1 MKKPL
6 KQIKKNPTL
15 NCVNP
20 NAAGIDI
27 GAKSHFVAI
36 PEGRDQ
42 TTVREFNCFTSDLH
56 AMVTWLKTSN
66 IDTIVMESTSVYW
79 IPVFEILEQNGF
91 TVLLADARHVK
102 NVSGRKSDVLDCQWL
117 QQLHALGLVQ
127 GAFRPEDD
135 IVQLRNFIR
144 QRSMLI
150 AHASEHIQH
159 MQKALSQMNIQ
170 IHQVLADITG
180 VTGMKIIRAI
190 ISGERS
196 SQVLASY
203 RHEKC
208 HNSEE
213 TIKKS
218 LEGNWRQEH
227 LFSLKQAVELYDF
240 YHKKIA
246 ECEEE
251 IQKKLNTFEMK
262 VDPLTQKIISKKG
275 KKKPRKHDY
284 RFDLQTELVRMSGVD
299 LTKIP
304 GIDTGTALKIISE
317 IGMDMNRWPTSKHF
331 ASWLGLCPGT
341 KISGGKRLSG
351 RTKACANK
359 AAIALRL
366 AANTLY
372 HNKGALGAYLRRMKA
387 RLGSPKA
394 ITACAHKLAIC
405 IYNMLKKGM
414 SYVEKGMD
422 YYEQEHKSR
431 VLKHLRRRAKD
442 FGLVLVEPD
451 QKIAT
456 C

>member
-1 MKKPL
+1 M
-6 KQIKKNPTL
+6 
-15 NCVNP
+15 
-20 NAAGIDI
+20 
-27 GAKSHFVAI
+27 VA
-36 PEGRDQ
+36 
-42 TTVREFNCFTSDLH
+42 
-56 AMVTWLKTSN
+56 WLKATN
-66 IDTIVMESTSVYW
+66 IDTVVMESTSVYW
-79 IPVFEILEQNGF
+79 IPVFEMLEQNGF
-91 TVLLADARHVK
+91 KVLLADARHVK

-135 IVQLRNFIR
+135 VVQLRNFIR

-150 AHASEHIQH
+150 SNASVHIQH
-159 MQKALSQMNIQ
+159 MQKALSQMNL
-170 IHQVLADITG
+170 QVHHVLTDITG

-190 ISGERS
+190 VAGERNA
-196 SQVLASY
+196 QILASY

-208 HNSEE
+208 HSSEE

-218 LEGNWRQEH
+218 LEGNWRKEH

-240 YHKKIA
+240 YHKKIV

-251 IQKKLNTFEMK
+251 IQKKINEFGTK
-262 VDPLTQKIISKKG
+262 IDPLKQKIVSKKG
-275 KKKPRKHDY
+275 KRKPRKHEY
-284 RFDLQTELVRMSGVD
+284 NFNLQTELVRMSGVD

-304 GIDTGTALKIISE
+304 GIDTGTGLKIISE
-317 IGMDMNRWPTSKHF
+317 IGMDMSRWPTSKHF
-331 ASWLGLCPGT
+331 ASWLGLCRGT

-351 RTKACANK
+351 RTKTCANK
-359 AAIALRL
+359 AATALRL

-394 ITACAHKLAIC
+394 ITACAHKLATC

-414 SYVEKGMD
+414 SYVEMGIN
-422 YYEQEHKSR
+422 YYEQEHKNR
-431 VLKHLRRRAKD
+431 ILKHLRKRAKD
-442 FGLVLVEPD
+442 FGLVLTEPK
-451 QKIAT
+451 QEVVT